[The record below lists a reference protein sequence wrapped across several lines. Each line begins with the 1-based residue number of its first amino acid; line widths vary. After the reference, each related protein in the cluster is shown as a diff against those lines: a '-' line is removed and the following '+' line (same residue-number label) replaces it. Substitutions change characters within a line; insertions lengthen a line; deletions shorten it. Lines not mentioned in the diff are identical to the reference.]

1 MFFYSKMEI
10 IKMSTSEEQRMKII
24 DNQERLEN
32 KMNAMFEKMDNQMS
46 VMSDKVSVICLSIE
60 RLVVLSQESAKN
72 NKRESEQH
80 KNDIADNKSRIREL
94 ESHKVKQETL
104 NKFMYA
110 IATASLTALVGVVV
124 EFATR

>member
-1 MFFYSKMEI
+1 
-10 IKMSTSEEQRMKII
+10 MSTSEEQRMKII